1 MKETSKRAERSYIYL
16 DVEAD
21 GLYEDAKN
29 IWVIVAKIGG
39 DIFTFNHDNMA
50 TLDSFFLANHD
61 KTLVG
66 HNVINYDIP
75 VIEKI
80 LGIKWKWEVEDT
92 LILSRFFNPSRKGG
106 HSLAAWGER
115 LKFPKTEFNEFR
127 YWSKEME
134 RYCINDVLVTEK
146 LHRTLCYS
154 KKPIFETGI
163 KLEHRVA
170 ELISD
175 QEKNGWLFD
184 EENGIK
190 LLQDLQEKL
199 HDIEDEV
206 RKVFPPIPKLV
217 KEITPRIK
225 KDGGISKVG
234 LNFMGDDWYDVSGR
248 LCRVD
253 FVEFNLG
260 SRQQIAQRLI
270 RAGWQPKKRTD
281 KGNII
286 VDESIL
292 RKVEIP
298 EAQLIADYLM
308 IQKRIAMIQSWFDS
322 IREDGRVHGSV
333 NTIGAVT
340 GRMTHNSPNMAQV
353 VAGYSPYGKEMRS
366 LWTVPNGK
374 RLVGVDASGIELRML
389 SHYMQDKEYEKQIL
403 DGDIH
408 TFNQKLAG
416 LETRDQAKTFIYAL
430 IYGAGNAK
438 IGEIS
443 KGTATDGKRLRQ
455 RFLGNLPALK
465 SLIGRVQKASQRGYL
480 KGLDG
485 RKIWVRS
492 PHSALNALFQ
502 SSAAVVMKKA
512 LTLLDEYAKLDNIDY
527 KLVGNIH
534 DEIQSEVVNDQAE
547 LFGELAVKAIEDA
560 GTQLEVRIKLD
571 GEYKVGDNWYDTH

>member
-146 LHRTLCYS
+146 LHRTLCYL

-199 HDIEDEV
+199 HGIEDEV

-534 DEIQSEVVNDQAE
+534 DEIQSEVDNDQAE

>member
-146 LHRTLCYS
+146 LHRTLCYL

-199 HDIEDEV
+199 HGIEDEV
-206 RKVFPPIPKLV
+206 RRVFPPIPKLV

-534 DEIQSEVVNDQAE
+534 DEIQSEVDNDQAE

>member
-1 MKETSKRAERSYIYL
+1 MMNQISNYLYL

-21 GLYEDAKN
+21 GLYEEAKN
-29 IWVIVAKIGG
+29 IWVIVAKVGG
-39 DIFTFNHDNMA
+39 DIFTFNHDNMD
-50 TLDSFFLANHD
+50 TLDSFFLANDD

-66 HNVINYDIP
+66 HNIINYDIP

-80 LGIKWKWEVEDT
+80 LGVKWKGEVEDT

-106 HSLAAWGER
+106 HSLSAWGER
-115 LKFPKTEFNEFR
+115 LNFPKTDFNEFR

-134 RYCINDVLVTEK
+134 KYCINDVLVTEK
-146 LHRTLCYS
+146 LHKRLS
-154 KKPIFETGI
+154 HEGKPKGL
-163 KLEHRVA
+163 KLEHQVA
-170 ELISD
+170 KLISD

-184 EENGIK
+184 EDNGIR
-190 LLQDLQEKL
+190 LLQDLKEKL

-217 KEITPRIK
+217 KEITPRYK
-225 KDGGISKVG
+225 KDGGLSKVG
-234 LNFMGDDWYDVSGR
+234 LNFMGDDWNDVGGR

-253 FVEFNLG
+253 YLEFNLG
-260 SRQQIAQRLI
+260 SRQQISQRLVK
-270 RAGWQPKKRTD
+270 AGWRPTKRTD

-286 VDESIL
+286 VDENIL
-292 RKVEIP
+292 RKVKIP

-308 IQKRIAMIQSWFDS
+308 IQKRIAMIQSWFDN
-322 IREDGRVHGSV
+322 IKEDGRVHGSV

-366 LWTVPNGK
+366 LWTVPIGSK
-374 RLVGVDASGIELRML
+374 LVGVDASGIELRML

-416 LETRDQAKTFIYAL
+416 LETRDRAKTFIYAL

-443 KGTATDGKRLRQ
+443 KGTAEDGKRLRQ
-455 RFLGNLPALK
+455 RFLRNLPALK

-512 LTLLDEYAKLDNIDY
+512 LTLLDEYANIEGIPY

-534 DEIQSEVVNDQAE
+534 DEIQTEVKEEDAVN
-547 LFGELAVKAIEDA
+547 FGKLAVRAIEDA
-560 GTQLEVRIKLD
+560 GVELNVRIKLA
-571 GEYKVGDNWYDTH
+571 GEYKIGVNWYDTH

>member
-1 MKETSKRAERSYIYL
+1 
-16 DVEAD
+16 
-21 GLYEDAKN
+21 
-29 IWVIVAKIGG
+29 
-39 DIFTFNHDNMA
+39 
-50 TLDSFFLANHD
+50 
-61 KTLVG
+61 
-66 HNVINYDIP
+66 
-75 VIEKI
+75 
-80 LGIKWKWEVEDT
+80 
-92 LILSRFFNPSRKGG
+92 
-106 HSLAAWGER
+106 
-115 LKFPKTEFNEFR
+115 
-127 YWSKEME
+127 
-134 RYCINDVLVTEK
+134 
-146 LHRTLCYS
+146 
-154 KKPIFETGI
+154 
-163 KLEHRVA
+163 
-170 ELISD
+170 
-175 QEKNGWLFD
+175 
-184 EENGIK
+184 
-190 LLQDLQEKL
+190 
-199 HDIEDEV
+199 
-206 RKVFPPIPKLV
+206 
-217 KEITPRIK
+217 
-225 KDGGISKVG
+225 
-234 LNFMGDDWYDVSGR
+234 MGDDWYDVSGR

-534 DEIQSEVVNDQAE
+534 DEIQSEVDNDQAE

>member
-199 HDIEDEV
+199 HGIEDEV
-206 RKVFPPIPKLV
+206 RRVFPPIPKLV

-534 DEIQSEVVNDQAE
+534 DEIQSEVDNDQAE